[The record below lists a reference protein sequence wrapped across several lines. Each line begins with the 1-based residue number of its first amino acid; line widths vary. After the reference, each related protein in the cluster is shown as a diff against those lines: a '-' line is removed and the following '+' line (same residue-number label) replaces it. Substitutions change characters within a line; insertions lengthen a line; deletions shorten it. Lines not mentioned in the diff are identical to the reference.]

1 MFKLILIITV
11 IATGQTSKPLQH
23 RDSFSTIE
31 ACFAMAA
38 AADADVRAVF
48 SERAGSPVSTSYQCE
63 PVRETALASLED
75 RAADELARILREMN
89 RRGGIAAAPNHSGL

>member
-23 RDSFSTIE
+23 RDSFPTIE

-38 AADADVRAVF
+38 AADADVRASF
-48 SERAGSPVSTSYQCE
+48 SERVGSPVSTSYQCE
-63 PVRETALASLED
+63 LVKQSSSLED
-75 RAADELARILREMN
+75 RAADAIATVLREMN